1 MLVRGEFPFKVSS
14 RRKATNYGVNNTKQQ
29 YDGAARRDKARNG
42 RAVAPEGREAQTD
55 VQVSGVREIV
65 GFIFE
70 LGSCL

>member
-1 MLVRGEFPFKVSS
+1 MLVRGGFPIEFSS
-14 RRKATNYGVNNTKQQ
+14 RREATNYGVNKQQ
-29 YDGAARRDKARNG
+29 YSGGARRDEAGSG
-42 RAVAPEGREAQTD
+42 RAVSPEGREAQTD